1 MMMLRV
7 LLMLVVVCLAGCGGK
22 KAPHQ
27 AELDQSHA
35 KIYYQEQETK
45 KKQLESAGT
54 TVRHRKEIDLEN
66 IELDHINFDY
76 VWTVDIPV
84 PLDAVEKRNYC
95 QAKPD
100 VYAIGY
106 TAAEDQDELV
116 TFYKQQMELLGW
128 HCWWDT
134 QGLEALLMF
143 EKPHKHCAVSIR
155 QSSSRKKT
163 DIVVMQKTV

>member
-1 MMMLRV
+1 MIMLC
-7 LLMLVVVCLAGCGGK
+7 LLLLPMIAFLAGCSGK
-22 KAPHQ
+22 KTVHQ
-27 AELDQSHA
+27 TELDQSHA
-35 KIYYQEQETK
+35 RVYYQEQEAK

-54 TVRHRKEIDLEN
+54 TVRHRKEIDLDS
-66 IELDHINFDY
+66 IKIDHISFDY

-84 PLDAVEKRNYC
+84 PIDAVEKRNYC

-100 VYAIGY
+100 VYAVGY
-106 TAAEDQDELV
+106 TAHEDQEELIA
-116 TFYKQQMELLGW
+116 FYKQQMELLGW

-155 QSSSRKKT
+155 PSGSRKKT
-163 DIVVMQKTV
+163 DIIVMQKTV